1 MTYEELMTPE
11 QKERLKLFKAEIPQQ
26 LEKLYQLAAESENY
40 KQVKP
45 GYTYETLQLVENY
58 YFDLMNHIESSIYS
72 QAQLNELFGVYL
84 GEAALYHQK
93 EKWIVDPFKDNYDFN
108 QIVIAFPEE
117 ELLLFNPKNY
127 LNNMI
132 YHNKRN
138 CIVESIDYMK
148 NYKQF
153 NKKIREEMENLGKS
167 KKRKK

>member
-84 GEAALYHQK
+84 GEAALYRSEERRVGK
-93 EKWIVDPFKDNYDFN
+93 ECRSRW
-108 QIVIAFPEE
+108 
-117 ELLLFNPKNY
+117 
-127 LNNMI
+127 
-132 YHNKRN
+132 
-138 CIVESIDYMK
+138 S
-148 NYKQF
+148 
-153 NKKIREEMENLGKS
+153 G
-167 KKRKK
+167 